1 MTTSAAGLPYRPDSG
16 RTGSIRAFALAAA
29 VHCLLFT
36 LLYFGIRWQSRPPAA
51 IEAELWTE
59 LPPLAAPRPAPR
71 VEPPPPRIEPKA
83 EPEAKPEPK
92 PVRPEIAIKEEKK
105 KPEPKK
111 IEEKPRPRAEDDPI
125 KRAMEKEDKA
135 RMTSEA
141 DKELARQKAAT
152 ESAAQAA
159 AQAAA
164 QNQRAQAEWADRVK
178 ARVRSKIPYSIAS
191 AVTGNPE
198 VVYEVTLLPGL
209 EVGSVRLTRS
219 SGNPAYDEAVERAIK
234 AASPLPPPTSGGVA
248 AQRALTLRWR
258 VKDE

>member
-1 MTTSAAGLPYRPDSG
+1 MTASATGLPYRPDSG

-29 VHCLLFT
+29 VHCLLFA

-59 LPPLAAPRPAPR
+59 LPPLAVPRPAPR
-71 VEPPPPRIEPKA
+71 AEPPPPRIEPTPQA
-83 EPEAKPEPK
+83 RPEPTPVK
-92 PVRPEIAIKEEKK
+92 PDIAIKEEKK

-111 IEEKPRPRAEDDPI
+111 VEDKPRPRAEDDPI
-125 KRAMEKEDKA
+125 RRAMEKEEKS

-141 DKELARQKAAT
+141 DKELTRQKAAS

-164 QNQRAQAEWADRVK
+164 QNQRAQADWADRVK
-178 ARVRSKIPYSIAS
+178 ARVRSKIPQSIAN

-198 VVYEVTLLPGL
+198 VVFEVSLLPGL
-209 EVGSVRLTRS
+209 EVGSVRLTKS

-234 AASPLPPPTSGGVA
+234 AASPLPAPTSGGVA
-248 AQRALTLRWR
+248 ALRALTLRWR
-258 VKDE
+258 VDDKDK